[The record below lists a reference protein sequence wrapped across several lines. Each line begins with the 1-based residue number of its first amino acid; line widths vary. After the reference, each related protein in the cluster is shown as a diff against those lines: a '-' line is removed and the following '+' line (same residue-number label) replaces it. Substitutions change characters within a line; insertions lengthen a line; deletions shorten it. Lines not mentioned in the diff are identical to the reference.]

1 MHNSVYDKISKDVAR
16 VKRQLE
22 DLNIKLLGTKL
33 QVLRIT
39 VSEKDSIG
47 DFTET
52 LNSGVIN
59 NAIISHPLG
68 NNVMLFNSLSESNTS
83 DTYAIDLWEVL
94 TFTMKVLFEGNFV
107 DDITAIKEGDLII
120 DVLFDEQGSKIPV
133 IFRVTRSYGGFFN
146 KYLTSKKFQLALER
160 APLEDEIQSA
170 VDLYINTLVY

>member
-68 NNVMLFNSLSESNTS
+68 NNVMLFNSLSENNTS

-94 TFTMKVLFEGNFV
+94 PFTM
-107 DDITAIKEGDLII
+107 
-120 DVLFDEQGSKIPV
+120 
-133 IFRVTRSYGGFFN
+133 
-146 KYLTSKKFQLALER
+146 
-160 APLEDEIQSA
+160 
-170 VDLYINTLVY
+170 